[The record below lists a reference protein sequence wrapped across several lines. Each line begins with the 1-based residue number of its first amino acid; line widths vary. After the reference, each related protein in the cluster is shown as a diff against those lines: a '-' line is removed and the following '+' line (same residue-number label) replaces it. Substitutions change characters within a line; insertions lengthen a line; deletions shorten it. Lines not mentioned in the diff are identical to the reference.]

1 MNGSPRV
8 TIEPPQ
14 ASKSASG
21 ATNKSTNPGTSKK
34 KPTAQSQKSRPL
46 TRSHKKDSLVDGDDS
61 DDDTDD
67 SEEEEEEEGPP
78 SKKKS
83 RVTPTEKE
91 LWEEGYENYRM
102 FDKPDSDDS
111 EEGGLPSK
119 TRRISPRTRS
129 VTRKGLATQDTQLSE
144 EGELEEEDT
153 ATKERRFYDM
163 LVLSIIS
170 SNEVRIGSK
179 IHKLQEPITY
189 DNMSQDVN
197 EQVQVQGLHTF
208 DITLTTKTQSYP
220 DHGIY
225 FILLQTIGG
234 KWKILY
240 GMSKGNTYKNDAG
253 LFQRIKEHMADA
265 DVLGEVITFFI
276 PKTVVRNVETMVKMS
291 MLDLRP
297 LLSCGTEI
305 AVFDTREAAL
315 LCLSTWANI
324 LPNFDRGSTSASIP
338 ANYNDLEGVQLTIDN
353 YKDEEHK
360 ERRTAATSILPAGLE
375 VIQEYYK
382 EKRGKYVL
390 VLCV

>member
-1 MNGSPRV
+1 MNAADEVRKTKIRNALS
-8 TIEPPQ
+8 I
-14 ASKSASG
+14 AII
-21 ATNKSTNPGTSKK
+21 
-34 KPTAQSQKSRPL
+34 
-46 TRSHKKDSLVDGDDS
+46 S
-61 DDDTDD
+61 DDT
-67 SEEEEEEEGPP
+67 
-78 SKKKS
+78 
-83 RVTPTEKE
+83 
-91 LWEEGYENYRM
+91 L
-102 FDKPDSDDS
+102 
-111 EEGGLPSK
+111 
-119 TRRISPRTRS
+119 
-129 VTRKGLATQDTQLSE
+129 
-144 EGELEEEDT
+144 
-153 ATKERRFYDM
+153 
-163 LVLSIIS
+163 
-170 SNEVRIGSK
+170 RIGSK
-179 IHKLQEPITY
+179 IHKLQESISY
-189 DNMSQDVN
+189 DNMSQDTN

-253 LFQRIKEHMADA
+253 LFQRIKAHMADA
-265 DVLGEVITFFI
+265 DVLGEVITFYI
-276 PKTVVRNVETMVKMS
+276 PKVVVKDVETMVKMS

-324 LPNFDRGSTSASIP
+324 LPNLDRGSTSASIP
-338 ANYNDLEGVQLTIDN
+338 ANYNDLEGVQLTIDD

-360 ERRTAATSILPAGLE
+360 ERRTAATSILPAGPE